1 MTVAFVGAT
10 VIDGTGRDPVA
21 DQVVVVDGETI
32 VQVGAAPPTGAE
44 IVDLHG
50 LTLTPGLIDA
60 HVHLGLSSDLEAMTH
75 LSTSAAE
82 VAANI
87 FRVCGETLDAGFTTV
102 RDVGGI
108 DGGLV
113 QAIER
118 GLVRG
123 PRVLAAGPLICQ
135 TGGHGHYAPEWE
147 PSCAWNDHHVPGLYG
162 LSLLTDGADQMRRH
176 AREAFRRGASFLKL
190 CVTGGVI
197 SKHDALTDTQFT
209 IEEIAAATFEARA
222 RGTYVTVHAHN
233 NEGIRNAVTAGVRCI
248 EHGTRL
254 DEETAA
260 LMAANQV
267 DFVPTLTVVH
277 TLARS
282 SATLPPATLAR
293 IEDSAA
299 RMEAAVH
306 IARAAGLRI
315 GSGSDL
321 IGPDQSGRGME
332 LVLKSQLIGPMEAL
346 VAATSSNAEIIGLT
360 DVGTIERGRRAD
372 LTAFAADPLD
382 DPGVF
387 NDPTRIPVVVK
398 GGTIVKDNRNGAQ
411 TADR

>member
-1 MTVAFVGAT
+1 MSVAFVGAT
-10 VIDGTGRDPVA
+10 VVDGTGKDPVA
-21 DQVVVVDGETI
+21 NQLVLVDGDRIT
-32 VQVGAAPPTGAE
+32 QVGGAPPADAD
-44 IVDLHG
+44 IVDVGG

-60 HVHLGLSSDLEAMTH
+60 HVHLGLSSDLEAITH
-75 LSTSAAE
+75 SEISAAE

-87 FRVCGETLDAGFTTV
+87 FRVCDETLDAGFTTV

-113 QAIER
+113 RAIDG

-162 LSLLTDGADQMRRH
+162 LSLLTDGPDEMRRH

-233 NEGIRNAVTAGVRCI
+233 NEGIRNAVTAGVRCV

-277 TLARS
+277 TLAKS
-282 SATLPPATLAR
+282 STSLPPATLAR
-293 IEDSAA
+293 IQDSAA
-299 RMEAAVH
+299 QMETAVQ

-321 IGPDQSGRGME
+321 IGPDQSWRGLE
-332 LVLKSQLIGPMEAL
+332 LVLKTGIIGPMDAL
-346 VAATSSNAEIIGLT
+346 VAATSSNAQIIGLP
-360 DVGTIERGRRAD
+360 DVGTIEAGKRAD
-372 LTAFAADPLD
+372 LTVFSADPLTD
-382 DPGVF
+382 LAVF
-387 NDPTRIPVVVK
+387 NDPTRIPLVVK
-398 GGTIVKDNRNGAQ
+398 GGTIVKDQRK
-411 TADR
+411 RL